1 MVMSGRHIAST
12 TLRISF
18 GVLIAPGWVSVGS
31 GLFGIPQCSC
41 WNRIFFL
48 AILAAVVRYPR
59 SLNVLCI
66 MLLHIVL
73 ILA

>member
-1 MVMSGRHIAST
+1 MDMSGRHRYSFT

-18 GVLIAPGWVSVGS
+18 GVLIAPGWVGVGS
-31 GLFGIPQCSC
+31 GLFGIPHCSC
-41 WNRIFFL
+41 WNRFFFV
-48 AILAAVVRYPR
+48 ILAAVVRYPR